1 MKIEEK
7 QKKFQKQKIE
17 VQQKMWLNQSG
28 SSQKTNYVN
37 NMNRG
42 NLILKIVNQWK
53 MIFKYNKEDFKGCS
67 SKCIKFFVP
76 FGLRE
81 SE

>member
-1 MKIEEK
+1 
-7 QKKFQKQKIE
+7 
-17 VQQKMWLNQSG
+17 
-28 SSQKTNYVN
+28 
-37 NMNRG
+37 MNRG
-42 NLILKIVNQWK
+42 NLILRIVNQWK

-67 SKCIKFFVP
+67 SKCIKYFVP